1 MRRGAKLGLAAPV
14 GLCALVLVVVGLANA
29 SPRVGPANSTPRVGP
44 AGTRFY
50 APASRFVRG
59 VHGSLIWR
67 RAFHGSAGLPGAINT
82 LLLYTQTGIHGRLV
96 ATSGFVAVPR
106 GRPPVDG
113 WPVVTWGH
121 GTTGI
126 ADGCAPTRY
135 DNAQDF
141 GTIDPLL
148 ERWLGAGYAV
158 VRTDYEGL
166 GTPGT
171 HPYLIGR
178 SEGRAMLDAVRAA
191 RRFEHGLSNRVI
203 ITGHSQGAHAALW
216 AASMA
221 RAYTPELRV
230 RGVVAFA
237 PPSHL
242 AQVISRIRSVTSAR
256 LTGTL
261 ALLLRGAELVKS
273 SLHIPSLLTPAAA
286 RLYPQTLTR
295 CSVALASS
303 GSYGGVPGDRLFQP
317 SAHIAALQHV
327 LGANDP
333 GRLKIGAPILI
344 EQGLADV
351 SVPPAY
357 AQALARSLS
366 RVGDHVTYHT
376 YPGADHGGVLSAA
389 ADDATA
395 FMWRRFGGGLR
406 RRPRAAG

>member
-1 MRRGAKLGLAAPV
+1 M
-14 GLCALVLVVVGLANA
+14 
-29 SPRVGPANSTPRVGP
+29 
-44 AGTRFY
+44 
-50 APASRFVRG
+50 
-59 VHGSLIWR
+59 
-67 RAFHGSAGLPGAINT
+67 
-82 LLLYTQTGIHGRLV
+82 
-96 ATSGFVAVPR
+96 
-106 GRPPVDG
+106 
-113 WPVVTWGH
+113 VTWGH

-126 ADGCAPTRY
+126 GDGCAPTRY
-135 DNAQDF
+135 DNPQDVT
-141 GTIDPLL
+141 TIDPLL
-148 ERWLGAGYAV
+148 QPWIAAGYAV

-191 RRFEHGLSNRVI
+191 RRFDPALSNRVI

-216 AASMA
+216 AAA
-221 RAYTPELRV
+221 LAPAYTPELRV

-242 AQVISRIRSVTSAR
+242 AQIISRVRSVTSTR

-261 ALLLRGAELVKS
+261 ALLLRGAEVVKP
-273 SLHIPSLLTPAAA
+273 SLHIRSLLTPAAA

-303 GSYGGVPGDRLFQP
+303 GSFGGVPPDQLFQP

-344 EQGLADV
+344 EQELADT
-351 SVPPAY
+351 SVPPPY
-357 AQALARSLS
+357 AQALARSLAG
-366 RVGDHVTYHT
+366 VGDHVTYHT
-376 YPGADHGGVLSAA
+376 YPGADHSGVLSAA

-395 FMWRRFGGGLR
+395 FMRRRFGG
-406 RRPRAAG
+406 